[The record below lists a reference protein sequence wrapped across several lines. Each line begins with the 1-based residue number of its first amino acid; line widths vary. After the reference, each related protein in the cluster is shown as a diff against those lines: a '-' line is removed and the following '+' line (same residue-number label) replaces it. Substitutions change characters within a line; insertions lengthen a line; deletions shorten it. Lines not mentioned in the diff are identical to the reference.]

1 MCRHL
6 PRAHAPGRFSG
17 SPSQRDRRTMD
28 GGFHDNSGAVT
39 GQEILS
45 ALNKGLGERG
55 PATKAR
61 VIPITIV
68 NRSRSR

>member
-1 MCRHL
+1 
-6 PRAHAPGRFSG
+6 
-17 SPSQRDRRTMD
+17 MD